1 MHLSFLQVNE
11 GHWHWGEH
19 TVQVNS
25 AFFTGIYGMWNLYV
39 FAIMFLYAP
48 SHKRYGDEQSSGQ
61 CITGKYMFLPAFWR
75 NTMVG
80 SVGRKMLSVGLKDE
94 T

>member
-61 CITGKYMFLPAFWR
+61 CITGRYMFSTCVLKKHDGWEC
-75 NTMVG
+75 
-80 SVGRKMLSVGLKDE
+80 GLLKCSLLV
-94 T
+94 

>member
-1 MHLSFLQVNE
+1 MTLSFVCVQVNE

-48 SHKRYGDEQSSGQ
+48 SHKRYGDGQSSGQ
-61 CITGKYMFLPAFWR
+61 CITGNCTFVLIF
-75 NTMVG
+75 
-80 SVGRKMLSVGLKDE
+80 
-94 T
+94 